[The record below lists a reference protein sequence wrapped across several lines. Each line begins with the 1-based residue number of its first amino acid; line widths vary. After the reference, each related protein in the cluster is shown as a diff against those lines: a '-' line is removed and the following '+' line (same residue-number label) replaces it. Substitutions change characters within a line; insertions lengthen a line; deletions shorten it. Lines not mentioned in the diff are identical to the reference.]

1 LKRFNTYPGTQLKRV
16 LVRIFIPIILFIV
29 GVWFYKYSTLSII
42 IRVNQQVLKR
52 KINKQEK
59 GNYKN
64 KKCNYIF
71 ENCNYIF

>member
-1 LKRFNTYPGTQLKRV
+1 V

-42 IRVNQQVLKR
+42 IRVNQQVLNT

-59 GNYKN
+59 GKYKN
-64 KKCNYIF
+64 KK
-71 ENCNYIF
+71 